1 VTAGMNIAVCIK
13 PVPDPK
19 HYDKISINPATKLLE
34 RQGIPMIINPVDK
47 NAIEAA
53 LQLKEQFGGK
63 VVLVSM
69 APPDA
74 RETIKEGL
82 AMGADKAYLL
92 SDRAFAGADT
102 LATAR
107 VLAAGLKKIGG
118 LDLILTGSESADGGT
133 NHIPSQLGELM
144 GFAHLNHVTE
154 LNLEAPIIKLKTK
167 TENGYVEYEGSLPLV
182 LGVAR
187 EINTPRYTTLMGVV
201 MAQKKPFATWGPG
214 DLGLDPACTG
224 LTGSPTQPGDLH
236 TPQHGRKVTMLEGDL
251 EDVAGEIVAIL
262 RNAGVLT

>member
-1 VTAGMNIAVCIK
+1 MNIAVCVK
-13 PVPDPK
+13 PVPEPR
-19 HYDKISINPATKLLE
+19 HYDKIIINPATKLLE
-34 RQGIPMIINPVDK
+34 RKGIPMIINPVDK

-69 APPDA
+69 APPDT

-82 AMGADKAYLL
+82 AMGADEAYLL

-107 VLAAGLKKIGG
+107 VLAAGLTKIGG
-118 LDLILTGSESADGGT
+118 LDLILTGSASADGGT

-144 GFAHLNHVTE
+144 GFAHLNHLTE
-154 LNLEAPIIKLKTK
+154 LHLEASTIKMKTK
-167 TENGYVEYEGSLPLV
+167 IENGYVEYEGSLPLV

-187 EINTPRYTTLMGVV
+187 ELNTPRYTTLMGVV
-201 MAQKKPFATWGPG
+201 IAQNKPFTTWGLK
-214 DLGLDPACTG
+214 DLGLDPSNTG
-224 LTGSPTQPGDLH
+224 LSGSPTQPGDLH
-236 TPQHGRKVTMLEGDL
+236 MPQHGQKAQMF
-251 EDVAGEIVAIL
+251 AGEPEDMAGKIIAIL
-262 RNAGVLT
+262 RTAGVLD

>member
-1 VTAGMNIAVCIK
+1 MNIAVCIK
-13 PVPDPK
+13 PVPDPG
-19 HYDKISINPATKLLE
+19 HYHRITIDPATKLLE
-34 RQGIPMIINPVDK
+34 RKGIPTIINPVDK
-47 NAIEAA
+47 NAVEAA
-53 LQLKEQFGGK
+53 LQLKEQLGGK

-74 RETIKEGL
+74 RETLKEGL
-82 AMGADKAYLL
+82 AMGADEAYLL

-107 VLAAGLKKIGG
+107 VLAAGLKKIGE

-133 NHIPSQLGELM
+133 NHIPSQVGELM

-154 LNLEAPIIKLKTK
+154 LSMEASTIKIKTK
-167 TENGYVEYEGSLPLV
+167 IENGYVEYQGRLPLA

-201 MAQKKPFATWGPG
+201 MAQNKPFTTWGPG
-214 DLGLDPACTG
+214 DLGLAPANTG
-224 LTGSPTQPGDLH
+224 LAGSPTQPGDLH
-236 TPQHGRKVTMLEGDL
+236 MPQHGRRAELLEGAP
-251 EDVAGEIVAIL
+251 EDMAGKIVAIL
-262 RNAGVLT
+262 RNAGVLA